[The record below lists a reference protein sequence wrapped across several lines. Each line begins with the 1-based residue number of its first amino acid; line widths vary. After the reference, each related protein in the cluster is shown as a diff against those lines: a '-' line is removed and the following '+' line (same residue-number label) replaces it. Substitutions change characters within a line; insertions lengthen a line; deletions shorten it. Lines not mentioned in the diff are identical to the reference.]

1 MKQMLWRCGAFV
13 ASLLVSALAAQ
24 AQQPAP
30 AGPTAAEL
38 KKSLARIKRGTEGES
53 AAFDQLVAATDNKLV
68 AYLKAHEVSAVA
80 AKSLGLGYVAS
91 PDSARLKVFS
101 YTYSSGGTRG
111 AITQAVLQWHNRAG
125 QRFAYVAHDEG
136 GFIEI
141 HRLPSPGR
149 TQYLLLGSEPGS
161 SICVRGLAWLVELKG
176 NYLLLD
182 KQALDNQPR
191 LDICNV
197 ALTYDARRRT
207 LAVAADSTFGEPDV
221 YADAPFKPFTL
232 RFAQGRFVRQK

>member
-1 MKQMLWRCGAFV
+1 MKQMLWRCGALV
-13 ASLLVSALAAQ
+13 ASLLVSAPAAP

-38 KKSLARIKRGTEGES
+38 KKNIARIERGTEGES
-53 AAFDQLVAATDNKLV
+53 VAFDQLVAATDKKLV
-68 AYLKAHEVSAVA
+68 AYLKAHDVSAAA
-80 AKSLGLGYVAS
+80 AKSLGLGYDAS

-111 AITQAVLQWHNRAG
+111 TITQSVLQWHNRAG
-125 QRFAYVAHDEG
+125 QRFAYVAHEEG
-136 GFIEI
+136 GFGEI

-149 TQYLLLGSEPGS
+149 TQYLLLGSEQGS
-161 SICVRGLAWLVELKG
+161 GICMRGLAWLIELKG

-207 LAVAADSTFGEPDV
+207 LAAAADSTFGEPDV
-221 YADAPFKPFTL
+221 YSDAPFKPFTL
-232 RFAQGRFVRQK
+232 HLVQGRFVRKK

>member
-1 MKQMLWRCGAFV
+1 MNQIVWRCGALG
-13 ASLLVSALAAQ
+13 ASLLVSAPAAQ

-38 KKSLARIKRGTEGES
+38 KKSLARIERGTEGES
-53 AAFDQLVAATDNKLV
+53 VAFDRLVAATDRKLV
-68 AYLKAHEVSAVA
+68 AYLKAHEVSAAA

-101 YTYSSGGTRG
+101 YAYSSGGTRG
-111 AITQAVLQWHNRAG
+111 TITQAVLQWHNQAG

-136 GFIEI
+136 SLEEI
-141 HRLPSPGR
+141 YRLPSPGR

-161 SICVRGLAWLVELKG
+161 SICLRGLAWLVELKG

-197 ALTYDARRRT
+197 ALSYDARRRT
-207 LAVAADSTFGEPDV
+207 LAAVADSTFGEPDV
-221 YADAPFKPFTL
+221 YADKPFEPFTL
-232 RFAQGRFVRQK
+232 HFVQGRFTRKK

>member
-1 MKQMLWRCGAFV
+1 MNQILWRCGALG
-13 ASLLVSALAAQ
+13 ASLLVSAPAAQ

-30 AGPTAAEL
+30 ASPTAAEL
-38 KKSLARIKRGTEGES
+38 KKSLARIERGTEGES
-53 AAFDQLVAATDNKLV
+53 VAFDQLVAATDKKLV
-68 AYLKAHEVSAVA
+68 AYLKAHEVSAAA

-111 AITQAVLQWHNRAG
+111 TITQAVLQWHNQAG

-136 GFIEI
+136 SFEEI
-141 HRLPSPGR
+141 YRLPSPGR

-197 ALTYDARRRT
+197 ALRYDARRRT
-207 LAVAADSTFGEPDV
+207 LVAAADSTFGEPDV
-221 YADAPFKPFTL
+221 YADKPFEPFTL
-232 RFAQGRFVRQK
+232 HFAQGRFTRKK

>member
-1 MKQMLWRCGAFV
+1 MNQILWRYGALV
-13 ASLLVSALAAQ
+13 ASLLVSAPAAR

-38 KKSLARIKRGTEGES
+38 KKSLARIERGTEGV
-53 AAFDQLVAATDNKLV
+53 ALDRLIAATNKKLV
-68 AYLKAHEVSAVA
+68 AYLKAHDVSAAV
-80 AKSLGLGYVAS
+80 AKSLGLDYAAS

-101 YTYSSGGTRG
+101 YSYSSGGTRG
-111 AITQAVLQWHNRAG
+111 TVTQPVLQWRNRAG

-136 GFIEI
+136 SFEEI

-161 SICVRGLAWLVELKG
+161 SICVRGLAWLIELKG

-182 KQALDNQPR
+182 KQAIDNKPL

-197 ALTYDARRRT
+197 ALTYDARRQA

-221 YADAPFKPFTL
+221 YDDKPFKPFTL
-232 RFAQGRFVRQK
+232 HFAQGRFVRKK